1 MELGVIEVVVNRKK
15 SALVAFARVLCIIGA
30 VMFLF
35 LGLTALGVIGL
46 IALVPIAIGI
56 GCVVGAYFARMNSQ
70 VDYEYSLVD
79 RELRVAKIMNKERR
93 KNVGSYDLNKME
105 ILAQTKSHE
114 LDSYHNMND
123 FKVLDYSARDEAKAD
138 SLYELYI
145 VDKDDKLKLLLNLEG
160 EEGEKL
166 LNSVRMFAPR
176 KVFTS

>member
-15 SALVAFARVLCIIGA
+15 SALISFAHVLCIIGA

-35 LGLTALGVIGL
+35 LGLAALGIVGL

-56 GCVVGAYFARMNSQ
+56 GCVVGAYFSRMNSQ

-93 KNVGSYDLNKME
+93 KKAGSYDLDKME
-105 ILAQTKSHE
+105 ILAPSKSHQ
-114 LDSYHNMND
+114 LDSYHNMQD
-123 FKVLDYSARDEAKAD
+123 VKTVDYSAKDSSKSD

-145 VDKDDKLKLLLNLEG
+145 IDQNDKKRLLLNLEG

-166 LNSVRMFAPR
+166 LNAVRMFAPR